1 MALGMIRTPSN
12 HNWEPLSED
21 LLLERVH
28 PNNWQNP
35 KADGPYDLVILG
47 AGPAGLAAAEL
58 AITLR
63 SKVAIVERDRL
74 GGNSLNVGSIPS
86 KALIRLARLCEASR
100 ASGEICVS
108 PSGETC
114 VEFGTV
120 MGRMRR
126 ARTRIAE
133 YHSVARLSEAGL
145 HLFFGNARFTGT
157 ASLMVGD
164 TELQFEKALI
174 ATGAHP
180 RASDIG
186 GLDEVGYRTS
196 DSIFDMTE
204 LPPRLAVV
212 GGGPLGC
219 ELAQAFCRLGSRVT
233 ILQSEPQFLPR
244 EERDAAELLSRSM
257 AKDGVDIRLNTA
269 VVSAHSKDGVKLLDT
284 VSNELKTAMAC
295 EEVLLSIGRVPNVEN
310 LELANAGV
318 EFDLEDGIRIDD
330 LFCTANSRIYAAGD
344 VCMTH
349 RFANVAEMSARMAV
363 HNALQGT
370 LKRHSKLI
378 IPWCTF
384 CDPEIAHVGMQVW
397 QARKQSIP
405 VKTFTVMM
413 QDVDRAI
420 TDVQDAGFV
429 KIHLKEGTDKILGAT
444 IVASRASEMI
454 NEVSVMMNKEIGL
467 LELTDILHTYPSQSE
482 ALRMAALA
490 YERSLKTGQR
500 AAGTDAAKLHQAPT
514 RKI

>member
-1 MALGMIRTPSN
+1 MIPTPSN
-12 HNWEPLSED
+12 HNPEPHSED
-21 LLLERVH
+21 FLLERVH
-28 PNNWQNP
+28 PIDWQNP
-35 KADGPYDLVILG
+35 KAEGPYDLVILG

-58 AITLR
+58 AIALK
-63 SKVAIVERDRL
+63 SKVAVVERYRL

-86 KALIRLARLCEASR
+86 KALIRLARLCEANR
-100 ASGEICVS
+100 ASGEICVT
-108 PSGETC
+108 PSDQPC
-114 VEFGTV
+114 VEFNAV
-120 MGRMRR
+120 MARMRSAR
-126 ARTRIAE
+126 ARIAE
-133 YHSVARLSEAGL
+133 YHSVARLSEAGI

-157 ASLMVGD
+157 ASLMVDD
-164 TELQFEKALI
+164 TELQFDKALI

-180 RASDIG
+180 RESDIA
-186 GLDEVGYRTS
+186 GLGQVGYRTS
-196 DSIFDMTE
+196 DSIFDMTD

-269 VVSAHSKDGVKLLDT
+269 VVAARSKDGVKLLDT
-284 VSNELKTAMAC
+284 VSNELKIAVAC
-295 EEVLLSIGRVPNVEN
+295 DEVLLSIGRVPNVEK

-330 LFCTANSRIYAAGD
+330 LFCTTNSRIYAAGD

-349 RFANVAEMSARMAV
+349 RFANVAEMSARMAA

-420 TDVQDAGFV
+420 TDAQDAGFV
-429 KIHLKEGTDKILGAT
+429 KMHLQEGTDRIIGAT

-454 NEVSVMMNKEIGL
+454 NEVSLMMNKGIGL

-490 YERSLKTGQR
+490 YERSLKPKQGV
-500 AAGTDAAKLHQAPT
+500 AGTGAGKF
-514 RKI
+514 